1 MIPSSEIRKDEKLH
15 QVSKKNVN
23 LKVQDKKIETSVK
36 LDEDVCFSGLLE
48 KAKTSLNAGIADNRK
63 SKVSRDEEKESK
75 AKSPERD
82 EVELKWEQALAKPV
96 GSLKVKEM
104 DFTDLTEVDELN
116 YLDSQPSGGSAPGFR
131 GGLSNLKPLPCKTEW
146 FGQQPTQGKGGTP
159 LLPPPPMGVPPPPS
173 LGGLPPPTPPGCPPM
188 PPPPLFSNLPPLP
201 SFSSSSSL
209 GNNQSQNKHPGET
222 SRRTLRLYW
231 KEARG
236 EFYTPSGR
244 SMETIWGRVAREVG
258 VVKIDKKKF
267 EELFETKTLDVKIK
281 VSIGTSKFANN

>member
-1 MIPSSEIRKDEKLH
+1 M
-15 QVSKKNVN
+15 N
-23 LKVQDKKIETSVK
+23 LKVQDQKVETSAAK

-48 KAKTSLNAGIADNRK
+48 KAKTSLNAGKAENRK

-75 AKSPERD
+75 AITTEKD
-82 EVELKWEQALAKPV
+82 EVELKWEQALTKPV

-131 GGLSNLKPLPCKTEW
+131 GGLSTLKPLPSKTGW
-146 FGQQPTQGKGGTP
+146 SKQQSTQGKGGTTI
-159 LLPPPPMGVPPPPS
+159 LPPPPMGVPPPPPV
-173 LGGLPPPTPPGCPPM
+173 GGLQPLPPPPPGCPPM
-188 PPPPLFSNLPPLP
+188 PPPPLLPNPPSLPP
-201 SFSSSSSL
+201 FSSSL
-209 GNNQSQNKHPGET
+209 GNNQSQSKLPGE

-244 SMETIWGRVAREVG
+244 SMETIWGRVAREIG

-281 VSIGTSKFANN
+281 VRIGISKYLFVLNC